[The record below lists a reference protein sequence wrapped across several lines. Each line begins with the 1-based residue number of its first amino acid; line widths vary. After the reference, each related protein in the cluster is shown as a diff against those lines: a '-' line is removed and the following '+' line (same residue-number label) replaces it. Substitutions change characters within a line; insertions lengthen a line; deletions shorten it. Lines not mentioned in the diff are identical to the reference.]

1 MNKLIILVIASFILG
16 GCTLQQYLPKQGKS
30 ANDTQPTPSPM
41 LVSSPTTSPE
51 PSLGTGTD
59 ESSIELDLDA
69 TVIEK
74 EDFSDLE

>member
-1 MNKLIILVIASFILG
+1 MHKLLFLTFATLILG
-16 GCTLQQYLPKQGKS
+16 GCTLREYLPKQGDS
-30 ANDTQPTPSPM
+30 ASDTNPAPSSTLTSTPTPSP
-41 LVSSPTTSPE
+41 V